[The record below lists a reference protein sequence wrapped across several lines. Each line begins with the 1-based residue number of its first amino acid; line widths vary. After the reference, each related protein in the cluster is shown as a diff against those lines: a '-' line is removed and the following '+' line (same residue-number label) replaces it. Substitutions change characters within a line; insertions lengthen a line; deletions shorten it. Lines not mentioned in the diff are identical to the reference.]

1 MLICNPAN
9 LPEAVEQFQALLNL
23 VPGDLSAENAL
34 GVALRHA
41 GNLEASEEVFKKLV
55 ARHPGDPA
63 VLNNYGLTLT
73 ERKKLSEAE
82 TALLRALDLA
92 PEYDDARINLA
103 DIYAADANFDA
114 AAASLQT
121 ALPSASENKSL
132 QIKLGLMHQKRGRLE
147 ELVRS

>member
-1 MLICNPAN
+1 M
-9 LPEAVEQFQALLNL
+9 
-23 VPGDLSAENAL
+23 
-34 GVALRHA
+34 
-41 GNLEASEEVFKKLV
+41 
-55 ARHPGDPA
+55 
-63 VLNNYGLTLT
+63 LNNYGLTLT

-121 ALPSASENKSL
+121 ALPSASE
-132 QIKLGLMHQKRGRLE
+132 
-147 ELVRS
+147 